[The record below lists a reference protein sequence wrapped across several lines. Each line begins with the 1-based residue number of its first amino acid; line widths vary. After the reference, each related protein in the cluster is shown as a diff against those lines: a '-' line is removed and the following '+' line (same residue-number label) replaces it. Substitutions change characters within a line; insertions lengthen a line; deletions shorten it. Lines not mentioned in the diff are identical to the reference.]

1 MKALF
6 AAIAAWFREEA
17 RLATAETWA
26 PPAYDPCTSSDPRCA
41 QTMQRL
47 ADCRA
52 RMRRMK
58 MGLLDGRPISC
69 SASTDVAA
77 TVRRARA
84 IGVGPVRMV
93 RKAAR

>member
-26 PPAYDPCTSSDPRCA
+26 PTYSPLTSEDPKCA
-41 QTMQRL
+41 ETLRRQ
-47 ADCRA
+47 AECRE

-58 MGLLDGRPISC
+58 MGVLDGRVVSC

-77 TVRRARA
+77 TMRKARA